1 MSIDIANESG
11 VAVDEVGLAAVA
23 RFTLDQ
29 MRIHPLAEL
38 SVLLVDERTMT
49 ELHERWMGEP
59 GPTDVLAF
67 PMDELRPPHLG
78 GNRAGD
84 PEPGDEPGLLGDVVL
99 CPQVATEQAQKAGH
113 SAQDELEL
121 LTVHGI
127 LHLLGYDHAEPEEH
141 AAMFGT
147 QDQLLNAWRADKD
160 GDKDEGARRDRV
172 MSPPGWLLVAA
183 AVLALAAGWCANAE
197 AALTLVT
204 ATGVAERPEH
214 KGPLQAV
221 AKDLPR
227 YMSVLLLLRAI
238 LECLAAV
245 LVTAAFVHWLSD
257 DWRAVLAAAGVV
269 ILMHYA
275 LTGVRPQLGRV
286 GPRTERTAGRAARFL
301 YPLTRALGPLP
312 RLLVA
317 VGNTLP
323 PRRPMPADGS
333 ESGDESGGPVAR
345 SELRGLVD
353 YLERRTGIEPGER
366 EMVRS
371 VFELGDTIAREVMVP
386 RTDMV
391 FIESDKTVEQALS
404 LALRS
409 GFSRIPVV
417 GENED
422 DVVGIAYLKD
432 IVAWSHEHP
441 GAEATEKV
449 ATVMRPASYV
459 PDSKPVD
466 ELLRQMQAQRNHM
479 VIVIDEYGGTAGL
492 VTIEDL
498 LEEIVGEITDEYDN
512 EQPPV
517 TWLSADSA
525 RVTARLA
532 VPELEELFSVHIDAA
547 EDVETVAGL
556 LAHALGRVPIAGSTA
571 VVNGLRLTAEPGSG
585 RRNKIGTVLVQRES
599 DE

>member
-1 MSIDIANESG
+1 
-11 VAVDEVGLAAVA
+11 
-23 RFTLDQ
+23 
-29 MRIHPLAEL
+29 
-38 SVLLVDERTMT
+38 
-49 ELHERWMGEP
+49 
-59 GPTDVLAF
+59 
-67 PMDELRPPHLG
+67 
-78 GNRAGD
+78 
-84 PEPGDEPGLLGDVVL
+84 
-99 CPQVATEQAQKAGH
+99 
-113 SAQDELEL
+113 
-121 LTVHGI
+121 
-127 LHLLGYDHAEPEEH
+127 
-141 AAMFGT
+141 
-147 QDQLLNAWRADKD
+147 
-160 GDKDEGARRDRV
+160 

-183 AVLALAAGWCANAE
+183 AVLALAAGWGANAE
-197 AALTLVT
+197 AALTLVA

-214 KGPLQAV
+214 KGILQTVSA
-221 AKDLPR
+221 DLPS
-227 YMSVLLLLRAI
+227 YMSVLLLLRAL

-269 ILMHYA
+269 VRMHYV
-275 LTGVRPQLGRV
+275 LTGVRPQLGRA
-286 GPRTERTAGRAARFL
+286 GPRTERTAARAARFL
-301 YPLTRALGPLP
+301 YPLTRALGPVP

-317 VGNTLP
+317 GGNTLP
-323 PRRPMPADGS
+323 PRRRMPPDGG
-333 ESGDESGGPVAR
+333 EPGDESGGPMAR

-391 FIESDKTVEQALS
+391 FIESDKSVEQALS

-441 GAEATEKV
+441 GAEPTEKV

-532 VPELEELFSVHIDAA
+532 VPELAELFDVHIDAA

-556 LAHALGRVPIAGSTA
+556 LGPALGRVPIAGSTA

-599 DE
+599 GE

>member
-1 MSIDIANESG
+1 
-11 VAVDEVGLAAVA
+11 
-23 RFTLDQ
+23 
-29 MRIHPLAEL
+29 
-38 SVLLVDERTMT
+38 
-49 ELHERWMGEP
+49 
-59 GPTDVLAF
+59 
-67 PMDELRPPHLG
+67 
-78 GNRAGD
+78 
-84 PEPGDEPGLLGDVVL
+84 
-99 CPQVATEQAQKAGH
+99 
-113 SAQDELEL
+113 
-121 LTVHGI
+121 
-127 LHLLGYDHAEPEEH
+127 
-141 AAMFGT
+141 
-147 QDQLLNAWRADKD
+147 
-160 GDKDEGARRDRV
+160 
-172 MSPPGWLLVAA
+172 MSPSGWLVVAA

-221 AKDLPR
+221 AADLPR
-227 YMSVLLLLRAI
+227 YMSVLLLIRAI
-238 LECLAAV
+238 LEIFAAV
-245 LVTAAFVHWLSD
+245 LVTAAFARWFSD
-257 DWRAVLAAAGVV
+257 DWRAVLAAAGVLLV
-269 ILMHYA
+269 LHYA
-275 LTGVRPQLGRV
+275 LTGVRPQLGRI
-286 GPRTERTAGRAARFL
+286 GPRTERTAARAARFL

-312 RLLVA
+312 GLLVA
-317 VGNTLP
+317 VGNALP
-323 PRRPMPADGS
+323 PRRRIRPDVDQQD
-333 ESGDESGGPVAR
+333 DEGPVAR

-371 VFELGDTIAREVMVP
+371 VFELGDTIVREVMVP

-409 GFSRIPVV
+409 GFSRIPVA

-449 ATVMRPASYV
+449 ASVMRQASYV

-492 VTIEDL
+492 VTIEDI
-498 LEEIVGEITDEYDN
+498 LEEIVGEITDEYDT

-517 TWLSADSA
+517 EWLPDGSA
-525 RVTARLA
+525 RVTARLP
-532 VPELEELFSVHIDAA
+532 VTELEELFGVRIEA

-556 LAHALGRVPIAGSTA
+556 LAHQLGRVPIAGSTA
-571 VVNGLRLTAEPGSG
+571 TVSGLQLTAENLAG
-585 RRNKIGTVLVQRES
+585 RRNKIGTVLVQPEL
-599 DE
+599 DEQP